1 MAQRLHLKELLNEY
15 LRIFRTEFQ
24 SSLNLKSV
32 IKGHIDFVPVQ
43 DVPNRVNGIW
53 IAPEPMTIDRVMLP
67 KELQITY
74 NFRVVYVRR
83 IGVNENV
90 NEAKVNDILTIT
102 EKIIDKFKLED
113 LTLTNAQVL
122 WSFPVS
128 VDPEPPEDVYVAAI
142 AAELVAMAFNIQT
155 VVRTNHRL

>member
-24 SSLNLKSV
+24 STLNLKSV

-43 DVPNRVNGIW
+43 DVPARVNGIW
-53 IAPEPMTIDRVMLP
+53 IAPEAFTIDRVMLP
-67 KELQITY
+67 KDLEITY

-83 IGVNENV
+83 ILVNEIV
-90 NEAKVNDILTIT
+90 NEKKVEDILLIT

-122 WSFPVS
+122 WSFPTA
-128 VDPEPPEDVYVAAI
+128 VDPEPPEDVYVGAI
-142 AAELVAMAFNIQT
+142 ASELVATAFNIQT
-155 VVRTNHRL
+155 KVRTNHRL